1 MPPLRAL
8 SHKMAGGIAR
18 CNRTCEEK
26 LSAWLAENRSK
37 RWATAGRMFLRW
49 AINSTFSTAIGMRPA
64 RHRSPARKYVL
75 CPPHAGMAPYRA
87 AFGQDARVG
96 ISRLPLDAALL
107 EGLSSEAEL
116 VQALGAKGD
125 CYFEEVQLEAEVPSS
140 SSKSG
145 RGHEKVKPLKRSEV
159 VVLDE
164 ESEGE

>member
-1 MPPLRAL
+1 MLADASAAHDL
-8 SHKMAGGIAR
+8 INAGGIER

-26 LSAWLAENRSK
+26 LSAWLAQNR
-37 RWATAGRMFLRW
+37 ATAGRMFARW

-64 RHRSPARKYVL
+64 RHRSPERTYVL
-75 CPPHAGMAPYRA
+75 RPPHAGIAPDRA
-87 AFGQDARVG
+87 ASGQDTRVG

-125 CYFEEVQLEAEVPSS
+125 CYLEEVQLEAEVPSS

-145 RGHEKVKPLKRSEV
+145 RRHEKAKPLKRSQV

-164 ESEGE
+164 